1 MSAIQRDRR
10 VPSIG
15 AFILIAVGVIWLL
28 LQAHVISGANL
39 VVLFRFWPVILIA
52 IGLELLLGRRS
63 WALSLVIGAGTI
75 VLLLALMVVGPS
87 LGLAGSVDVQTQ
99 QFAEPLDDATSARLE
114 LNLSVGTVTINALSD
129 SNELI
134 TADLRYIGDVNFE
147 VSSANGEKT
156 VMLSSESETRWG
168 MDYVGLSLADAFGE
182 PDLRWNI
189 GLSPEIPLDLR
200 LNGGVGTSTIDLSS
214 LQLSSLS
221 YHNGVG
227 ESTVSLPGGSF
238 NVDVDGGVGG
248 MTLRFA
254 SDAAIDAN
262 LKGGVG
268 ETTLVFP
275 EDAPVRLEVEGGLG
289 GVNVPSHFTQVRSG
303 DDNNSG
309 VWESDSYASAS
320 DAARITVDYEGG
332 VGRLN
337 VR

>member
-10 VPSIG
+10 APSIG

-87 LGLAGSVDVQTQ
+87 LGWAGSVDIQTQ
-99 QFAEPLDDATSARLE
+99 QFAEPLDDATSAQLE
-114 LNLSVGTVTINALSD
+114 LNLSVGTVTINALKD

-134 TADLRYIGDVNFE
+134 TADLRYIGDVSFD
-147 VSSANGEKT
+147 VSSSNGTKII
-156 VMLSSESETRWG
+156 VLSNESDTRWG
-168 MDYVGLSLADAFGE
+168 TDYVGLSLADAFGE

-200 LNGGVGTSTIDLSS
+200 LNGGVGTSMIDLSGV
-214 LQLSSLS
+214 QLSSLS

-227 ESTVSLPGGSF
+227 DSTVSLPGGSYD
-238 NVDVDGGVGG
+238 VDVQGGVGG
-248 MTLRFA
+248 LTLRFA
-254 SDAAIDAN
+254 SEAPIDAN

-275 EDAPVRLEVEGGLG
+275 ANAPVRLEVDGGLG
-289 GVNVPSHFTQVRSG
+289 GVNVPSHFTQVRGG
-303 DDNNSG
+303 DDSNSG
-309 VWESDSYASAS
+309 VWESDSYAGAS

-337 VR
+337 VQ